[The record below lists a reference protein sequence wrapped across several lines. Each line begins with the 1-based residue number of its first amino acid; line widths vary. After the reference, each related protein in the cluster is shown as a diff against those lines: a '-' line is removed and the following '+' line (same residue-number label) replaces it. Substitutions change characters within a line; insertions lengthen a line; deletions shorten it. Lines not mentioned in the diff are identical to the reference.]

1 MYIDNPNF
9 PTRLANRSRKLSPDG
24 PNLARRRAS
33 FHASPTLL
41 NASVAINHE
50 SSDGGD
56 SDGAPTNSG
65 EPWLTFDRSDNRPL
79 PGSLQTSA

>member
-9 PTRLANRSRKLSPDG
+9 PTRLANRSRKLSPDDR
-24 PNLARRRAS
+24 NLARRRTS
-33 FHASPTLL
+33 FHSSLTLI

-56 SDGAPTNSG
+56 SDGAPANSG
-65 EPWLTFDRSDNRPL
+65 APWLTFDRSDNRPL
-79 PGSLQTSA
+79 PG